1 MNDLSVVPAKLNV
14 DGLSNADVARVQ
26 AFLPY
31 CVDRTRC
38 RWQLAPAGDLGHA
51 LFVDVDEPATINGAH
66 HVPGG
71 IVRIHR
77 RGTSRALSGDPMM
90 LTSPLQLEEFIQILQ
105 RVEARMAR
113 AAVMTPAA
121 AALLPTA
128 AAWSRP
134 PGGAGAPAPAAARQ
148 AQAQAQAVRQPDGV
162 APGALS
168 LTAAYRLKRWPPAG
182 ILSTHRYNA
191 RLASFLSARHLTPR
205 QLSTFSN
212 VDSSWC
218 VEFLSAL
225 QGVGLLDR
233 QEATAHPLRAPQS
246 PPGHAVAAPAHRS
259 SNLLGRIRRRLGIE

>member
-1 MNDLSVVPAKLNV
+1 MNDLSLVPAKLNV

-31 CVDRTRC
+31 CVGRTRC

-51 LFVDVDEPATINGAH
+51 VFADVDDPATISGVH
-66 HVPGG
+66 RVPGG

-77 RGTSRALSGDPMM
+77 QGLSRAPSDDPMV
-90 LTSPLQLEEFIQILQ
+90 LCSPLQLEEFIQMLQ

-113 AAVMTPAA
+113 TAVMTPAA
-121 AALLPTA
+121 APFLPTA

-134 PGGAGAPAPAAARQ
+134 PGGDLTPQAAQ
-148 AQAQAQAVRQPDGV
+148 
-162 APGALS
+162 APGAAWPVQAPGSLS
-168 LTAAYRLKRWPPAG
+168 LTAAYRLKRWPPVSM
-182 ILSTHRYNA
+182 LSTHRYNA

-212 VDSSWC
+212 VDSAWC

-225 QGVGLLDR
+225 QGIGLLDR
-233 QEATAHPLRAPQS
+233 QEAVAHPLRAS
-246 PPGHAVAAPAHRS
+246 PMPTRHAEPVPAHRS
-259 SNLLGRIRRRLGIE
+259 ANLLGRIRRRLGIE

>member
-1 MNDLSVVPAKLNV
+1 MNDDPLVPARLNV

-31 CVDRTRC
+31 CAGRTRC

-51 LFVDVDEPATINGAH
+51 LFVDVDEPATISGAH
-66 HVPGG
+66 RVPGG
-71 IVRIHR
+71 IVRIQR
-77 RGTSRALSGDPMM
+77 RGASRALAGDPMT
-90 LTSPLQLEEFIQILQ
+90 LTSPLQLEEFIQTLQ

-121 AALLPTA
+121 AAFLPSA

-134 PGGAGAPAPAAARQ
+134 PGGDRTLLAAQAPAAAWQ
-148 AQAQAQAVRQPDGV
+148 AQAARQTGGA
-162 APGALS
+162 APGSLS

-212 VDSSWC
+212 VDSTWC

-225 QGVGLLDR
+225 QGVGLLDK
-233 QEATAHPLRAPQS
+233 QEAAAHAPRAARLPAE
-246 PPGHAVAAPAHRS
+246 HAAAPAHRS
-259 SNLLGRIRRRLGIE
+259 ANLLGRIRRRLGIE

>member
-1 MNDLSVVPAKLNV
+1 MNEVSPVLARLNV
-14 DGLSNADVARVQ
+14 DGLSNVDVARVQ

-31 CVDRTRC
+31 CMGRTRC
-38 RWQLAPAGDLGHA
+38 RWQLASAGDLGHA

-66 HVPGG
+66 RVPGG
-71 IVRIHR
+71 IVRIQR
-77 RGTSRALSGDPMM
+77 RGTLRVPSGDPMV
-90 LTSPLQLEEFIQILQ
+90 LSSPLQLEEFIQMLQ
-105 RVEARMAR
+105 RLEARIAR

-121 AALLPTA
+121 ARLMPTA
-128 AAWSRP
+128 ATWSRP
-134 PGGAGAPAPAAARQ
+134 SGSDRTPLPAKAPAAAWQ
-148 AQAQAQAVRQPDGV
+148 AQAAQQPEQ
-162 APGALS
+162 GASLS

-225 QGVGLLDR
+225 QGVGLLDK
-233 QEATAHPLRAPQS
+233 QEAAAHVPRAARLPAE
-246 PPGHAVAAPAHRS
+246 HAAAAPAHRS
-259 SNLLGRIRRRLGIE
+259 ANLLGRIRRRLGIE